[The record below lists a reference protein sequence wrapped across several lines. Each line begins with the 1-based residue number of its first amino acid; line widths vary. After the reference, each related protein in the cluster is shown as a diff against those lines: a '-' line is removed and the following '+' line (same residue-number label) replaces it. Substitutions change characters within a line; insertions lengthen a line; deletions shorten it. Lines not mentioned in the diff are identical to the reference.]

1 MKVLIADFDLFSKV
15 GGGQTFYRSII
26 KKNPQIEF
34 YYIAE
39 KEALENSRPANVTA
53 IPYKDQ
59 FLISDFKNFFE
70 VTPPKWVERAF
81 AMASNIAASVANQNF
96 DIIDV
101 PDYKQW
107 GIFLKPA
114 LKQYGVKF
122 NRVAL
127 SMHGK
132 ISKTLRLDWFDW
144 GQANIPLDLQ
154 EKMQYKVVDIRYGIS
169 KSYLDEWREDIE
181 GFDSYYYNPLHFF
194 DLPRP
199 TQCLSSVKSPSV
211 NFIGRTEK
219 RKGPDIFIDLVWW
232 LPESSYSQA
241 QIIGPHSY
249 NYNNTKS
256 SESYLQQMTQYRQ
269 TNLAISPPM
278 KREELTEL
286 FASKSLTV
294 LPSRYDTLNLVTL
307 ESLFSGCPTAV
318 GNGAG
323 VCRFLEETFPE
334 VPFIT
339 IDVDD
344 IYACLPDVQNVLDNY
359 EDYRKHLVKQLSQAN
374 LEVTDPNLEDIY
386 NCSTSSHLET
396 QEELAQWYSQ
406 LFSYWE
412 SCQKG
417 FSVSKIPAVKVAKQ
431 QIKAQLKPTY
441 KQLKKTVL
449 ETKEKLKRPLEETK
463 TAQTLKSTQ
472 LFERYKC
479 TFNASELNQKDL
491 GNKVKECWKL
501 ASAFGSDEQ
510 GWRDKLKN
518 GYRIDRVRAWR
529 EISRLEELRGN
540 ELVAA
545 TYKLR
550 GLRLLD
556 GDLFG
561 DLPYVL
567 RVLQDKGFTREAQ
580 VVEAMY
586 GKTGQREERCYD
598 FIEKARQDNLHN
610 QEWDY
615 EIVDDRRDKSNY
627 RVSVIVSLYNAADKL
642 PLFLKTLQHQTVMH
656 SGEGEIIL
664 VDSGSPGEEYE
675 VFKQLAPELNLPIL
689 YVRSQGRETIQTA
702 WNRGI
707 SLAKSPYLSF
717 LGVDETI
724 LPDALETLA
733 NELDKSPE
741 IDWVIGHSLVTN
753 VDKKGSWVSDVMPYN
768 RTPYKQDLIYLE
780 TCYLSWVGALYRHS
794 IHDRFG
800 YYDGTFRGAGDTEFK
815 SRILPQIKSKVIDKK
830 LGVFWNYPDERTT
843 QSPAAEI
850 EDMRAWYVHRS
861 LAGVRY
867 AFANRSP
874 EELEQ
879 LIYLSLAYRKSYCG
893 HTSSDLEYAY
903 NLSLY
908 LKEINPQS
916 KVLEYFKGIETLL
929 QAYRSLDWM
938 PKLSRFSPLSRVLQT
953 RKLAKQIEQEHL
965 ATWDEQKSLG
975 LKPDYRIFNDNRHEQ
990 HAFLWLTKLE
1000 KTES

>member
-26 KKNPQIEF
+26 KKNPQIQF
-34 YYIAE
+34 YYIAQ
-39 KEALENSRPANVTA
+39 KEPLNTPRPKNATA
-53 IPYKDQ
+53 IPYTEQ
-59 FLISDFKNFFE
+59 FLITDFKNFFE

-81 AMASNIAASVANQNF
+81 VLASNIAVSAQNQQF

-101 PDYKQW
+101 PDYEQW
-107 GIFLKPA
+107 GIFLRPA
-114 LKQYGVKF
+114 LKQYGIKF
-122 NRVAL
+122 NRIAL

-144 GQANIPLDLQ
+144 GKANIPLDLQ
-154 EKMQYKVVDIRYGIS
+154 EKMQYETADIRYGIS
-169 KSYLDEWREDIE
+169 KSYLDEWREEIE
-181 GFDSYYYNPLHFF
+181 ALDSHYYNPLHFF

-199 TQCLSSVKSPSV
+199 TQCLPSNQPATL

-219 RKGPDIFIDLVWW
+219 RKGPDIFIDLAWW
-232 LPESSYSQA
+232 LPENSYSKA

-249 NYNNTKS
+249 NYDNTKS
-256 SESYLQQMTQYRQ
+256 SQAYLQEMIQHRQ
-269 TNLAISPPM
+269 SNLTMCPPM

-286 FASKSLTV
+286 FASKSLTF
-294 LPSRYDTLNLVTL
+294 LPSRYDTLNLVAL
-307 ESLFSGCPTAV
+307 ESLFSGCPTAI

-323 VCRFLEETFPE
+323 VCRFLEENFPN

-339 IDVDD
+339 IDIDD
-344 IYACLPDVQNVLDNY
+344 IYASLPNIQKLLDNY
-359 EDYRKHLVKQLSQAN
+359 EDYREELVNQLSKAN
-374 LEVTDPNLEDIY
+374 LEVTDPKLEDIY
-386 NCSTSSHLET
+386 NNSSVAHTET
-396 QEELAQWYSQ
+396 QEELAQWYTQ
-406 LFSYWE
+406 LISYWE
-412 SCQKG
+412 SCQVG
-417 FSVSKIPAVKVAKQ
+417 FSISKIPGVKAAKTQ
-431 QIKAQLKPTY
+431 VKKQLKPTY
-441 KQLKKTVL
+441 KQLKNTLGQAKAQ
-449 ETKEKLKRPLEETK
+449 LKKPLEEAK
-463 TAQTLKSTQ
+463 NAQTIKSFQ
-472 LFERYKC
+472 LFEQYKN
-479 TFNASELNQKDL
+479 TFKASELNQKDL
-491 GNKVKECWKL
+491 GAKVKQFWKL
-501 ASAFGSDEQ
+501 ASAFGEEEQ
-510 GWRDKLKN
+510 GLRDKLKN

-529 EISRLEELRGN
+529 EIARLEELRGN

-556 GDLFG
+556 GDRFG

-567 RVLQDKGFTREAQ
+567 RVLQEKGFTRE
-580 VVEAMY
+580 VEVIDAMY
-586 GKTGQREERCYD
+586 GKTGQREEKCYD

-615 EIVDDRRDKSNY
+615 EIFDDRRDRSDY
-627 RVSVIVSLYNAADKL
+627 RVSIIVSLYNAAEKL
-642 PLFLKTLQHQTVMH
+642 PLFLKTLQHQTLMH
-656 SGEGEIIL
+656 SGDGEIIL
-664 VDSGSPGEEYE
+664 VDSGSPGDEYE
-675 VFKQLAPELNLPIL
+675 VFKQLAPQLNLPIL
-689 YVRSQGRETIQTA
+689 YVRSKARETIQTA

-733 NELDKSPE
+733 NELDKNLD
-741 IDWVIGHSLVTN
+741 IDWVIGHSVVTN
-753 VDKKGSWVSDVMPYN
+753 VDKKGNWVNDIMPYN
-768 RTPYKQDLIYLE
+768 RTPYKQDLVYLE
-780 TCYLSWVGALYRHS
+780 TCYLSWVGALYRRS

-815 SRILPQIKSKVIDKK
+815 SRLLPHIKSKVIDRT

-850 EDMRAWYVHRS
+850 EDMRAWYVHRT

-867 AFANRSP
+867 AFAHRTP

-908 LKEINPQS
+908 LKEVNPQS
-916 KVLEYFKGIETLL
+916 KALQYFKGIETLL

-938 PKLSRFSPLSRVLQT
+938 PKLSRFSPLEKVLQT
-953 RKLAKQIEQEHL
+953 RNIAQQIQQEHL
-965 ATWDEQKSLG
+965 TTWDEQKSLG

-990 HAFLWLTKLE
+990 HAFLWLTKVE
-1000 KTES
+1000 TTES

>member
-26 KKNPQIEF
+26 KKNPQIQF

-39 KEALENSRPANVTA
+39 KEPLNNPRPTNATA
-53 IPYKDQ
+53 IPYKEQ
-59 FLISDFKNFFE
+59 FLITDFKNFFE

-81 AMASNIAASVANQNF
+81 VMASNIAASAADQQF
-96 DIIDV
+96 DIVDV
-101 PDYKQW
+101 PDYEQW
-107 GIFLKPA
+107 GIFLRPA

-122 NRVAL
+122 SRIAL

-132 ISKTLRLDWFDW
+132 ISKTLQLDWFDW

-169 KSYLDEWREDIE
+169 KSYLDEWREDIPE
-181 GFDSYYYNPLHFF
+181 CDSYYYNPLHFF

-199 TQCLSSVKSPSV
+199 TQSLPSNINPTL

-232 LPESSYSQA
+232 LPEKSYSKA

-256 SESYLQQMTQYRQ
+256 SKTYLQEMITHRQ
-269 TNLAISPPM
+269 SNLMICPPM

-286 FASKSLTV
+286 FASKSLTF
-294 LPSRYDTLNLVTL
+294 LPSRYDTLNLVAL

-323 VCRFLEETFPE
+323 VCRFLKETFPE
-334 VPFIT
+334 VPFVP
-339 IDVDD
+339 IDIDD
-344 IYACLPDVQNVLDNY
+344 IYSCLPELNHLLDNY
-359 EDYRKHLVKQLSQAN
+359 EEYRHNLVSKLLSTN
-374 LEVTDPNLEDIY
+374 LEVNDPILEDIY
-386 NCSTSSHLET
+386 NCSATGNIET
-396 QEELAQWYSQ
+396 QEELAQWYTQ

-412 SCQKG
+412 SCQLG
-417 FSVSKIPAVKVAKQ
+417 FSLSKIPA
-431 QIKAQLKPTY
+431 IKAVKSQVKAQIKPTY
-441 KQLKKTVL
+441 KQLKKTL
-449 ETKEKLKRPLEETK
+449 SETKEKLRKPLEETK
-463 TAQTLKSTQ
+463 TAQTLKSFK
-472 LFERYKC
+472 LFERYKY

-501 ASAFGSDEQ
+501 ASAFGSEEQ

-529 EISRLEELRGN
+529 EIARLEELRGN
-540 ELVAA
+540 DLVAA

-556 GDLFG
+556 GDRFG

-567 RVLQDKGFTREAQ
+567 RTLQDKGFPREAE
-580 VVEAMY
+580 VIESLY
-586 GKTGQREERCYD
+586 GKTGQRNELCYD

-610 QEWDY
+610 QEWEY
-615 EIVDDRRDKSNY
+615 ELFDDRREKSNY
-627 RVSVIVSLYNAADKL
+627 RVSVIVSLYNAAEKL
-642 PLFLKTLQHQTVMH
+642 PLFLKTLQNQTLMQ
-656 SGEGEIIL
+656 SGDGEVIL
-664 VDSGSPGEEYE
+664 VDSGSPGNEYE
-675 VFKQLAPELNLPIL
+675 VFKQLAPDLNLPIL
-689 YVRSQGRETIQTA
+689 YVRSQARETIQTA

-707 SLAKSPYLSF
+707 SLARSPYLSF

-724 LPDALETLA
+724 LPDCLEVLA
-733 NELDKSPE
+733 NELDKNAE

-753 VDKKGSWVSDVMPYN
+753 VDKQGSWVSDIMPYD
-768 RTPYKQDLIYLE
+768 RTPYKQDLVYLE
-780 TCYLSWVGALYRHS
+780 TCYLSWVGALYRRS

-800 YYDGTFRGAGDTEFK
+800 YYDGSFRGAGDTEFK
-815 SRILPQIKSKVIDKK
+815 SRVLPFIKSKVIDRN

-843 QSPAAEI
+843 QSPAAEV
-850 EDMRAWYVHRS
+850 EDMRAWYVHRT
-861 LAGVRY
+861 LPGVRY
-867 AFANRSP
+867 AFANRNV

-879 LIYLSLAYRKSYCG
+879 LIYLSLGYRKSYCR
-893 HTSSDLEYAY
+893 HTSTDLEYAY

-908 LKEINPQS
+908 LKEVHPQS
-916 KVLEYFKGIETLL
+916 KVLQYFKGIETLL
-929 QAYRSLDWM
+929 EAYRSLDWM
-938 PKLSRFSPLSRVLQT
+938 PKLSRFSPFKKVLQT
-953 RKLAKQIEQEHL
+953 RNLAYKIQQEHL
-965 ATWDEQKSLG
+965 ASWDEQKSLG

-1000 KTES
+1000 KIES

>member
-26 KKNPQIEF
+26 KKNPQIQF

-39 KEALENSRPANVTA
+39 KEPLNSPRPTNATA
-53 IPYKDQ
+53 IPYKEQ

-81 AMASNIAASVANQNF
+81 AMASNIAASAEGQQF

-101 PDYKQW
+101 PDYEQW
-107 GIFLKPA
+107 GIFLRPA
-114 LKQYGVKF
+114 LKQYGIKF
-122 NRVAL
+122 NRIAL

-154 EKMQYKVVDIRYGIS
+154 EKMQYKVADIRYGIS

-181 GFDSYYYNPLHFF
+181 ELESYYYNPLHFF

-199 TQCLSSVKSPSV
+199 TQCLPSTESPTL

-232 LPESSYSQA
+232 LPETSYSKA

-256 SESYLQQMTQYRQ
+256 SQTYLQEMIQHRQ
-269 TNLAISPPM
+269 SHLRLCPPM

-286 FASKSLTV
+286 FASKSLTF
-294 LPSRYDTLNLVTL
+294 LPSRYDTLNLVAL

-339 IDVDD
+339 INIDD
-344 IYACLPDVQNVLDNY
+344 IYACLPQLETVLDNY
-359 EDYRKHLVKQLSQAN
+359 EDYRQHLVDQLSKAN
-374 LEVTDPNLEDIY
+374 LEVSDPNLEDIY
-386 NCSTSSHLET
+386 NSSSASHLEI
-396 QEELAQWYSQ
+396 QDELAQWYSQ
-406 LFSYWE
+406 LLSYWE
-412 SCQKG
+412 SGQKG
-417 FSVSKIPAVKVAKQ
+417 LSLSKIPAVKAVKK
-431 QIKAQLKPTY
+431 QIKAQIKPTY
-441 KQLKKTVL
+441 KQLKKTL
-449 ETKEKLKRPLEETK
+449 AETKSKLKQPLEETK
-463 TAQTLKSTQ
+463 TAQTLKSPQ
-472 LFERYKC
+472 LFERYKY

-501 ASAFGSDEQ
+501 ASAFGSEEQ

-529 EISRLEELRGN
+529 EIARLEELRGN

-556 GDLFG
+556 GDRFG

-567 RVLQDKGFTREAQ
+567 RVLQDKGFTRE
-580 VVEAMY
+580 VEVIDAMY
-586 GKTGQREERCYD
+586 GKTGQREEKCYN

-610 QEWDY
+610 QAWDY
-615 EIVDDRRDKSNY
+615 EIFDDRRHKSEY
-627 RVSVIVSLYNAADKL
+627 RVSVIVSLYNAAEKL
-642 PLFLKTLQHQTVMH
+642 PLFLNTLQHQTLMR

-664 VDSGSPGEEYE
+664 VDSGSPGDEYK
-675 VFKQLAPELNLPIL
+675 VFKQLAEELKLPIL
-689 YVRSQGRETIQTA
+689 YVRSQARETIQTA

-733 NELDKSPE
+733 DELDKNPD

-753 VDKKGSWVSDVMPYN
+753 VDKKGNWVNDIMPYD
-768 RTPYKQDLIYLE
+768 RTPYHQDLVYLE
-780 TCYLSWVGALYRHS
+780 TCYLSWVGALYRRS

-815 SRILPQIKSKVIDKK
+815 SRLLPHIKSKVIDRT

-850 EDMRAWYVHRS
+850 EDMRAWYVHRT

-867 AFANRSP
+867 AFAHRTP

-879 LIYLSLAYRKSYCG
+879 LIYLCLAYRKSYCG

-908 LKEINPQS
+908 LKEIHPQS
-916 KVLEYFKGIETLL
+916 KALQYLKGIETLL

-938 PKLSRFSPLSRVLQT
+938 PKLSRFSPLAKVLQT
-953 RKLAKQIEQEHL
+953 RNLAKQIQEEHL
-965 ATWDEQKSLG
+965 ATWKEEKSLG

-990 HAFLWLTKLE
+990 HAFLWLTKVE
-1000 KTES
+1000 KSES

>member
-39 KEALENSRPANVTA
+39 KEPLNTARPANARA
-53 IPYKDQ
+53 IPYKEQ
-59 FLISDFKNFFE
+59 FLLSNFKNFFE

-81 AMASNIAASVANQNF
+81 VMASNIAASAANQEF
-96 DIIDV
+96 DLVDV
-101 PDYKQW
+101 PDYDQW
-107 GIFLKPA
+107 GLFLKPA
-114 LKQYGVKF
+114 LQQYQVKF

-144 GQANIPLDLQ
+144 GKANIPLDLQ
-154 EKMQYKVVDIRYGIS
+154 EKMQYKVVDLRYGIS
-169 KSYLDEWREDIE
+169 KSYLDEWQEDIPE
-181 GFDSYYYNPLHFF
+181 LNNYYYHPLHFF

-199 TQCLSSVKSPSV
+199 TRCLPSEQAPTL
-211 NFIGRTEK
+211 NFIGRTER

-232 LPESSYSQA
+232 LPETSYNKA

-249 NYNNTKS
+249 NYNNTQS
-256 SESYLQQMTQYRQ
+256 SESYLQKMIQNRQ
-269 TNLAISPPM
+269 SNLVICPPM
-278 KREELTEL
+278 KRGELTEL
-286 FASKSLTV
+286 FANKSLNI
-294 LPSRYDTLNLVTL
+294 LPSRYDTLNLVAL

-334 VPFIT
+334 VPFVT

-344 IYACLPDVQNVLDNY
+344 IYTCIPDLQNILDNY
-359 EDYRKHLVKQLSQAN
+359 ESYRENLVKQLSQAN
-374 LEVTDPNLEDIY
+374 LEVTDPNLEEIY
-386 NCSTSSHLET
+386 NCSTASDTET
-396 QEELAQWYSQ
+396 QEEVAQWYSQ

-417 FSVSKIPAVKVAKQ
+417 FSISKIPGVKVVKK
-431 QIKAQLKPTY
+431 QIKAQIKPTY
-441 KQLKKTVL
+441 KQLKKTLL
-449 ETKEKLKRPLEETK
+449 ETKDKLKRPLEETK

-472 LFERYKC
+472 LFERYKY

-501 ASAFGSDEQ
+501 ASAFGSEEQ

-529 EISRLEELRGN
+529 EISRVEELRGN
-540 ELVAA
+540 DLVAA

-556 GDLFG
+556 GDRFG

-567 RVLQDKGFTREAQ
+567 KVLQGKGFTHEAQ

-586 GKTGQREERCYD
+586 GKIGQREERCYD
-598 FIEKARQDNLHN
+598 LIEKARQDNLHN
-610 QEWDY
+610 SEWEY
-615 EIVDDRRDKSNY
+615 EIVDDRRDKSQY

-642 PLFLKTLQHQTVMH
+642 PLFLKTLQSQTLMQ
-656 SGEGEIIL
+656 SGQGEVIL
-664 VDSGSPGEEYE
+664 VDSGSPGDEYK
-675 VFKQLAPELNLPIL
+675 VFKQLASELNLSVL
-689 YVRSQGRETIQTA
+689 YVRSQDRETIQTA

-733 NELDKSPE
+733 NELDESPE

-753 VDKKGSWVSDVMPYN
+753 VDKKGSWVSDVMSYN
-768 RTPYKQDLIYLE
+768 RAPYQQDLIYLE
-780 TCYLSWVGALYRHS
+780 TCYLSWVGALYRRS

-815 SRILPQIKSKVIDKK
+815 SRVLPQIKSKVIDKN

-850 EDMRAWYVHRS
+850 EDMRAWYVHRT

-867 AFANRSP
+867 AFANRSA

-908 LKEINPQS
+908 LKEINPQA
-916 KVLEYFKGIETLL
+916 KALQYFKGIENLL
-929 QAYRSLDWM
+929 KAYRSLDWM
-938 PKLSRFSPLSRVLQT
+938 PKLSRFSPLGQVLQT

-965 ATWDEQKSLG
+965 GTWDEEKSLG
-975 LKPDYRIFNDNRHEQ
+975 FKPDYRIFNDNRHEQ